1 MPLNKMII
9 PATTPGATAIM
20 GVNPSKF
27 ATVYVYTTGAAS
39 YDVQASLDDPMTTAP
54 ANMRWIT
61 APDIPPGQTG
71 SYSGK
76 IVTPC
81 NALRL
86 NISSNAAQIEFR
98 MLQ

>member
-9 PATTPGATAIM
+9 PATTPGATAVV
-20 GVNPSKF
+20 GTDPRKF
-27 ATVYVYTTGAAS
+27 TTVYIYTSGAAS

-54 ANMRWIT
+54 ASMRWIT
-61 APDIPPGQTG
+61 APDIPPSQTG

-86 NISSNAAQIEFR
+86 NIASNAAIIEFR
-98 MLQ
+98 VLQ

>member
-9 PATTPGATAIM
+9 PPTTPGASAVVGLDPRKNT
-20 GVNPSKF
+20 
-27 ATVYVYTTGAAS
+27 TVYVYTTGAAS
-39 YDVQASLDDPMTTAP
+39 YDVQASLDDPMTTTP

-61 APDIPPGQTG
+61 APDIPPSQTG

-76 IVTPC
+76 ITTPA

-86 NISSNAAQIEFR
+86 NIASNAAAIEFR
-98 MLQ
+98 VLQ